1 MSISTLKS
9 KEKRL
14 HREIESSV
22 KKIERYAK
30 SNQKSALSNLLK
42 ENKVLAKKQ
51 AELGK
56 VKTDLAKER
65 KKESEKQIKE
75 QNKYLN
81 DLKRTQQQATKLISS
96 GIKINQIDTREFD
109 IFISYVQSDSSD
121 YVDILY
127 DELVSSGIKVFR
139 DIAEMR
145 IGQSMRQSMD
155 NALAKAKFAIVIF
168 SPDYLSKYWTQYELD
183 GILSKEYLTGDQ
195 MILPLWHN
203 ITANELASKSPSL
216 ANKLAWN
223 SAVNTIEEIATTVG
237 ALLGKDIE

>member
-1 MSISTLKS
+1 MSISTLES

-14 HREIESSV
+14 YREIESSV
-22 KKIERYAK
+22 KKVERYAK
-30 SNQKSALSNLLK
+30 SSQKTALSNLLK

-56 VKTDLAKER
+56 VKTALAKER

-81 DLKRTQQQATKLISS
+81 DLKRTQQQAEKLISS

-121 YVDILY
+121 YVDRLY
-127 DELVSSGIKVFR
+127 NELIASGISVFR
-139 DIAEMR
+139 DKEEMK

-155 NALAKAKFAIVIF
+155 NALAKAKLAIVIF

-183 GILSKEYLTGDQ
+183 GILSKEYMTGDQ

-203 ITANELASKSPSL
+203 ITADELARKSPSL

-223 SAVNTIEEIATTVG
+223 SAVNTIDEITLTVKS
-237 ALLGKDIE
+237 LIGKEFE

>member
-1 MSISTLKS
+1 MSVSILES

-30 SNQKSALSNLLK
+30 SSQKTALSNLLK

-56 VKTDLAKER
+56 VKNDLAKER
-65 KKESEKQIKE
+65 KKESKKQIQE

-81 DLKRTQQQATKLISS
+81 DLKRTQQQAAKLISS

-109 IFISYVQSDSSD
+109 IFISYVQSDSSN
-121 YVDILY
+121 YVDGLY
-127 DELVSSGIKVFR
+127 NELVANGISVYR
-139 DIAEMR
+139 DKEEMK

-155 NALAKAKFAIVIF
+155 NALAKAKFAIVVF
-168 SPDYLSKYWTQYELD
+168 SPDYLAKYWTQYELD

-195 MILPLWHN
+195 MILPLWHS
-203 ITANELASKSPSL
+203 ITADELARKSPSL

-223 SAVNTIEEIATTVG
+223 SDVNTIDEITLAVKS
-237 ALLGKDIE
+237 LIGKEFE

>member
-1 MSISTLKS
+1 MSISLLES

-14 HREIESSV
+14 LRDIESSV
-22 KKIERYAK
+22 KKIERYSK
-30 SNQKSALSNLLK
+30 SNQKTALSNILK

-56 VKTDLAKER
+56 VKNDLAKER

-81 DLKRTQQQATKLISS
+81 DLKRTQKQATKLISS

-121 YVDILY
+121 YVDGLY
-127 DELVSSGIKVFR
+127 NELIASGISVFR
-139 DIAEMR
+139 DKAEMK

-168 SPDYLSKYWTQYELD
+168 SPDYLSKYWSQYELD
-183 GILSKEYLTGDQ
+183 GILSKEYLTGEQ

-203 ITANELASKSPSL
+203 ITADELASKSPSL

-223 SAVNTIEEIATTVG
+223 SAINTIDEITATVRSLIGKEE
-237 ALLGKDIE
+237 E

>member
-1 MSISTLKS
+1 MSISLLES

-22 KKIERYAK
+22 RKIERYTK
-30 SNQKSALSNLLK
+30 SKQKTALSNLLK
-42 ENKVLAKKQ
+42 ENKILEKKQ

-56 VKTDLAKER
+56 VKSDLAKER
-65 KKESEKQIKE
+65 KKESKKQIKE

-81 DLKRTQQQATKLISS
+81 DLKRTQQKATKLISS
-96 GIKINQIDTREFD
+96 GIKIDQIDTREFD

-121 YVDILY
+121 YVDKLY
-127 DELVSSGIKVFR
+127 NELVSSGIIVFR
-139 DIAEMR
+139 DTAEMK

-183 GILSKEYLTGDQ
+183 GILSKEYLTGEQ

-203 ITANELASKSPSL
+203 ITADELASKSPSL

-223 SAVNTIEEIATTVG
+223 SAVNTIDEIASTVKSFVG
-237 ALLGKDIE
+237 GIE